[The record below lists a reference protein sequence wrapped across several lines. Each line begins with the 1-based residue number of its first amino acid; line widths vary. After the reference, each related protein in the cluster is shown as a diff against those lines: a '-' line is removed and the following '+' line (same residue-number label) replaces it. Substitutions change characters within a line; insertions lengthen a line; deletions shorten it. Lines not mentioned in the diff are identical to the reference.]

1 MLPLFEVP
9 EWQAMKDAQ
18 EAGVDVVAIANPC
31 SGPGTEEDR
40 PSYELGME
48 ALNNSGV
55 EASRE
60 DAYGAVVEVL
70 SWCSWQER
78 KLAIDGRLRV
88 TPRVEIHVEQL
99 ALRALPVGTTR

>member
-1 MLPLFEVP
+1 
-9 EWQAMKDAQ
+9 MKDAQ

-48 ALNNSGV
+48 ALRHSGV
-55 EASRE
+55 EASGE
-60 DAYGAVVEVL
+60 EVYEAVVEVV

-78 KLAIDGRLRV
+78 KLAI
-88 TPRVEIHVEQL
+88 HVEL
-99 ALRALPVGTTR
+99 ALRVLPSLASRRGDGVKEWGSP